1 MNTFE
6 KDERYIAH
14 AYGRL
19 PLEFSHGAGSEVY
32 GTDGNRYIDLGSGI
46 AVNIFGLC
54 DREWTAAV
62 ENQLSRFAHT
72 SNYYYSAPQADLAEL
87 LCRRT
92 GLERV
97 FFSNSGAEANECAI
111 KTARKYSF
119 DKYGKDRS
127 RIVALSGGFHGR
139 TVTTLSA
146 TGQEVFHNYFFPFT
160 DGFEFVAPNDT
171 AALERALDGD
181 VCGFMAELVQGE
193 GGVNVLDRDYIRFAE
208 RLCRERDILL
218 ITDEVQT
225 GNGRTGTLF
234 AYEQYGIIPDILT
247 TAKGLG
253 GGLPIGATLMGAKV
267 ADTLTKSTH
276 GSTFGG
282 NPVCAAGALNI
293 LSRIDDALLD
303 GVRRKGEMI
312 REYFKND
319 PGVENISGMGLMLG
333 LKTVRSAGE
342 ICAAALEN
350 GLLVLTAKDRV
361 RLLPALNIPD
371 ALLEEGLSLLKAAIH
386 S

>member
-32 GTDGNRYIDLGSGI
+32 GTDGKRYIDLGSGI

-127 RIVALSGGFHGR
+127 RIAALSGGFHGR

-267 ADTLTKSTH
+267 ADTLTRSTH

-342 ICAAALEN
+342 VCAAALEK

>member
-32 GTDGNRYIDLGSGI
+32 GTDGKRYIDLGSGI

-127 RIVALSGGFHGR
+127 RIVALS
-139 TVTTLSA
+139 
-146 TGQEVFHNYFFPFT
+146 
-160 DGFEFVAPNDT
+160 
-171 AALERALDGD
+171 
-181 VCGFMAELVQGE
+181 
-193 GGVNVLDRDYIRFAE
+193 
-208 RLCRERDILL
+208 
-218 ITDEVQT
+218 
-225 GNGRTGTLF
+225 
-234 AYEQYGIIPDILT
+234 
-247 TAKGLG
+247 
-253 GGLPIGATLMGAKV
+253 
-267 ADTLTKSTH
+267 
-276 GSTFGG
+276 
-282 NPVCAAGALNI
+282 
-293 LSRIDDALLD
+293 
-303 GVRRKGEMI
+303 
-312 REYFKND
+312 
-319 PGVENISGMGLMLG
+319 
-333 LKTVRSAGE
+333 
-342 ICAAALEN
+342 
-350 GLLVLTAKDRV
+350 
-361 RLLPALNIPD
+361 
-371 ALLEEGLSLLKAAIH
+371 
-386 S
+386 